1 MLLPGLQ
8 FWRARRGYTQAQL
21 AERIG
26 MRRPTVWRI
35 EAGRPARVRTAH
47 LLATALGVHLSRLQL
62 HPDPHPVDPP
72 TLLPQT
78 LPTRYSARPAAEA
91 IRARRAFQARL
102 SGLQAANGDTRAG

>member
-1 MLLPGLQ
+1 MARTHSMLLPGLH

-47 LLATALGVHLSRLQL
+47 LLAIALGVHLSRLQL
-62 HPDPHPVDPP
+62 HPDPHAIHSPAP
-72 TLLPQT
+72 LPQA
-78 LPTRYSARPAAEA
+78 SGGAVARTAAVTA
-91 IRARRAFQARL
+91 GPV
-102 SGLQAANGDTRAG
+102 SGMAPLVRSTS